1 MALPLQEIKQLRHRP
16 NHPARRPLQVRLSRA
31 DFHSSCKSFF
41 KVEFAS
47 QDITAFG
54 GLELIRRY
62 FRLIEL
68 GRTVRS
74 VFARYHIGG
83 DYRAID
89 MILVI
94 VVLILAG
101 GRRLDHLNYL
111 CEDPLVKR
119 FCDLLRLPRER
130 SVARWLKRFGH
141 KSLEAWVELNSQIVC
156 AALEKEKLGRL
167 TLDIDGSVITTG
179 ASVAWAFRG
188 FNPHHRKHP
197 SYYPILAH
205 LAQTGHILRVKNRP
219 GNVHD
224 SRGAVV
230 FLRDLIDDVR
240 IRLGRALPLE
250 FRMDGA
256 FFQREIIALLER
268 KGAGYAIKVPFFKWL
283 GLLPLIRERQRW
295 QALRE
300 GLDCFELSL
309 PIAAWEK
316 TLRVVVY
323 RKPVYHQTKKN
334 YQLDL
339 FDPDDGYFEYSAVS
353 TNLDL
358 SAAALWDFMA
368 GRGAQEKTFAELKG
382 EWALDVVP
390 THHYGA
396 NSAWQQIAIL
406 GHNLLRNFQL
416 HTLATAKP
424 RSRKQT
430 YRFFLQSLKTIRFKL
445 IHQPARIIKPQ
456 GYQVLRFSVA
466 PSVQQLIKTI
476 DQKLKAAA

>member
-1 MALPLQEIKQLRHRP
+1 
-16 NHPARRPLQVRLSRA
+16 VRLSRA
-31 DFHSSCKSFF
+31 DFHSACKGFF
-41 KVEFAS
+41 KIEFAS

-54 GLELIRRY
+54 GLELIGRY
-62 FRLIEL
+62 FRLIKL
-68 GRTVRS
+68 HRRVQS
-74 VFARYHIGG
+74 VFARYGVGG

-94 VVLILAG
+94 VVLILVG

-119 FCDLLRLPRER
+119 FCGLLRLPRER
-130 SVARWLKRFGH
+130 SVARWLKRFTH
-141 KSLEAWVELNSQIVC
+141 KTLEALVELNSEIVC
-156 AALEKEKLGRL
+156 ETILKERLGRL

-188 FNPHHRKHP
+188 FNPHHRKDP

-205 LAQTGHILRVKNRP
+205 LAQTGQILRVKNRP

-224 SRGAVV
+224 SKGAVAFV
-230 FLRDLIDDVR
+230 RDLIEDVR
-240 IRLGRALPLE
+240 RRLGRSLPLE

-256 FFQREIIALLER
+256 FFQREMIELLER
-268 KGAGYAIKVPFFKWL
+268 KEARYAIKVPFFKWL
-283 GLLPLIRERQRW
+283 GLLALIRERQHW

-300 GLDCFELSL
+300 GMGCFELSL
-309 PIAAWEK
+309 NIAAWEK

-323 RKPVYHQTKKN
+323 RKPVHHETKKN

-339 FDPDDGYFEYSAVS
+339 FDPDDGYFEYCAVS
-353 TNLDL
+353 TNLTL
-358 SAAALWDFMA
+358 SAGALWDFMA

-396 NSAWQQIAIL
+396 NSAWQQISIL

-416 HTLATAKP
+416 HTLATPKP
-424 RSRKQT
+424 RSRKRT
-430 YRFFLQSLKTIRFKL
+430 FRFFLQSLKTIRFKL
-445 IHQPARIIKPQ
+445 IHQPARLVEPQ
-456 GYQVLRFSVA
+456 GYSVLRFSVA
-466 PSVQQLIKTI
+466 PPVQTLIQMI
-476 DQKLKAAA
+476 DQKLKSAA

>member
-1 MALPLQEIKQLRHRP
+1 M
-16 NHPARRPLQVRLSRA
+16 RLSRA
-31 DFHSSCKSFF
+31 DFHSACKSFF
-41 KVEFAS
+41 KIEFAS

-62 FRLIEL
+62 LALIQL
-68 GRTVRS
+68 GRRVQK
-74 VFARYHIGG
+74 VFARYDLGG

-89 MILVI
+89 MILVM

-111 CEDPLVKR
+111 CQDPLVKR
-119 FCDLLRLPRER
+119 FCGLLRLPRER
-130 SVARWLKRFGH
+130 SVARWLKRFTH
-141 KSLEAWVELNSQIVC
+141 KSLMALVELNSQIVGE
-156 AALEKEKLGRL
+156 AIEQQKLGRL
-167 TLDIDGSVITTG
+167 TFDIDGSVITTG
-179 ASVAWAFRG
+179 ASVSWAFRG
-188 FNPHHRKHP
+188 FNPHHRKNP

-224 SRGAVV
+224 SKGALA

-240 IRLGRALPLE
+240 IRLGRTLPLE
-250 FRMDGA
+250 FRMDAA
-256 FFQREIIALLER
+256 FFQRDIIELLER
-268 KGAGYAIKVPFFKWL
+268 RRAEYAIKVPFFRWL
-283 GLLPLIRERQRW
+283 GLVPVIRERQRW

-300 GLDCFELSL
+300 GMGCFEFSL
-309 PIAAWEK
+309 HIAAWEK

-323 RKPVYHQTKKN
+323 RKPVHHETKKN

-353 TNLDL
+353 TNLTL
-358 SAAALWDFMA
+358 SAGALWDFMA

-396 NSAWQQIAIL
+396 NSAWQQISIL
-406 GHNLLRNFQL
+406 GHNLLRSFQL
-416 HTLATAKP
+416 QTLAIPKP
-424 RSRKQT
+424 RSRKRT
-430 YRFFLQSLKTIRFKL
+430 YRFFLQSLKTLRFKL
-445 IHQPARIIKPQ
+445 IHQPARLVQPQ
-456 GYQVLRFSVA
+456 GYNVLRFSVA
-466 PSVQQLIKTI
+466 PPVQQLIETI
-476 DQKLKAAA
+476 EQKLMSAA

>member
-1 MALPLQEIKQLRHRP
+1 
-16 NHPARRPLQVRLSRA
+16 VRLSRA
-31 DFHSSCKSFF
+31 DFHSVCKSFS
-41 KVEFAS
+41 KIEFAS

-54 GLELIRRY
+54 GLELIGRY

-68 GRTVRS
+68 HRRVQA
-74 VFARYHIGG
+74 VFASYGIGG

-94 VVLILAG
+94 VGLILAG

-119 FCDLLRLPRER
+119 FCGLLRLPRER
-130 SVARWLKRFGH
+130 SVARWLKRFTH
-141 KSLEAWVELNSQIVC
+141 KSLQALVELNSQMVC
-156 AALEKEKLGRL
+156 EAIEKQKLGRL

-179 ASVAWAFRG
+179 ASVCWAFRG
-188 FNPHHRKHP
+188 FNPHHRKDP

-224 SRGAVV
+224 SKGAVAFV
-230 FLRDLIDDVR
+230 RDLIEDVR
-240 IRLGRALPLE
+240 MRLGRSLPLE

-256 FFQREIIALLER
+256 FFQREMIELLER
-268 KGAGYAIKVPFFKWL
+268 KEAGYAIKVPFFKWL
-283 GLLPLIRERQRW
+283 GLLALIRERQRW
-295 QALRE
+295 QALRD
-300 GLDCFELSL
+300 GMGYFELSL

-323 RKPVYHQTKKN
+323 RKPVHHETKKN

-339 FDPDDGYFEYSAVS
+339 FNPDDGYFEYSAVS
-353 TNLDL
+353 TNLTL

-396 NSAWQQIAIL
+396 NSAWQQISIL

-416 HTLATAKP
+416 QTLATPKP
-424 RSRKQT
+424 RSRKRT

-445 IHQPARIIKPQ
+445 IHQPARLVKPQ
-456 GYQVLRFSVA
+456 GYSVLRFSVT
-466 PSVQQLIKTI
+466 PPVQTLIQMI
-476 DQKLKAAA
+476 DQKLKSAA